1 LQSGYDS
8 RIACLKLSPRRGIV
22 QYMGVDGIVMRFQ
35 GKVRSFPFA
44 VFGKAIID
52 QRLSRGHD
60 KEQSY
65 PFKSVGAS
73 VGIRVQLPDKRK
85 EKTMTAARQLKAIS
99 TTAKESS
106 VEGAPLTADAFDAL
120 MKPFG
125 LEDGAR
131 VGLAVSGGPDSMAL
145 ALCVLRWV
153 ERQGD
158 PSPAKSRALRGNAG
172 ILLPLPQGERK
183 IILRAFIVDHRLRAE
198 SAAEAEMTRQRLE
211 AMGIEAEVLRWDH
224 PSVTARLHVEARKAR
239 YDLLIAACKRHGL
252 RDLLFAH
259 HRDDQA
265 ETILMRLAK
274 GSGLDGL
281 AGMACETTRDGV
293 RLLRPFLDVKKKRL
307 LATCVANKAGYALD
321 PSNAASK
328 YARGRLRRVEAM
340 LAEEGFTQD
349 RLIDLGGRAR
359 EAKEALGHY
368 TRALLRVAANMDAAG
383 VIRFNLE
390 QLRSAPQATAS
401 RAVGACLHAL
411 NAADYA
417 PKRAM
422 LLPLLE
428 ALSSDEPM
436 NARTL
441 HGCVISKG
449 AKAATFVRE
458 MAAITDVKPIAPG
471 ETVLWDGR
479 WQIALSKSCDMKNL
493 VVRPLGAQP
502 RKVVDELAP
511 ALRHRV
517 PQGRAR
523 AVLPALWDGATLA
536 IVPDFFGYLSTAPAR
551 AEIIRRF

>member
-1 LQSGYDS
+1 MQSGYDS

-153 ERQGD
+153 ERMTHTPRGHAAQD
-158 PSPAKSRALRGNAG
+158 SRFRGNHTMF
-172 ILLPLPQGERK
+172 IK
-183 IILRAFIVDHRLRAE
+183 AFIVDHQLRAE
-198 SAAEAEMTRQRLE
+198 SAAEAEMTRHRLE
-211 AMGIEAEVLRWDH
+211 AMGSEAEVLRWDH
-224 PSVTARLHVEARKAR
+224 PPVTARLHVEARKAR

-281 AGMACETTRDGV
+281 AGMARETARDGV

-307 LATCVANKAGYALD
+307 LATCVANKVGYALD

-401 RAVGACLHAL
+401 RALGACLHAL

-417 PKRAM
+417 PERAM

-479 WQIALSKSCDMKNL
+479 WQIALSKHCDMKNL